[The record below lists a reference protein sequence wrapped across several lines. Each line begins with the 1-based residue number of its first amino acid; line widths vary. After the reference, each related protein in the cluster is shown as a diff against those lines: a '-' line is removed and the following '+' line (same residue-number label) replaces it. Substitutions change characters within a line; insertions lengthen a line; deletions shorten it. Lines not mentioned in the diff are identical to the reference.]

1 MCELIILASTI
12 ILFGLTSVTFD
23 SFVFDLVIKA
33 HYIIISH
40 SLQGSFYFLGFV
52 IDGTDLYQ
60 EILLCF
66 LYYFYEVL
74 AMLS

>member
-33 HYIIISH
+33 HYIISH
-40 SLQGSFYFLGFV
+40 SLQGSFYSLGFV
-52 IDGTDLYQ
+52 IDGTDLYL

-74 AMLS
+74 TMLS